1 MTQPIVYV
9 DRSEIRPGATA
20 ELRQA
25 VERLVAFVEE
35 REPQLLAYGVHID
48 EESGTMWITAVHP
61 DSASLELH
69 MKVGGPEFLRVGQF
83 IVLRA
88 IDVYGEPS
96 AEAEALLAEKAR
108 RLGNATLAIH
118 PRTAGFART

>member
-9 DRSEIRPGATA
+9 DRSEIRPGALA
-20 ELRQA
+20 ELREA
-25 VERLVAFVEE
+25 VERLVAFIEE
-35 REPQLLAYGVHID
+35 REPQLLAYGVHLD
-48 EESGTMWITAVHP
+48 EESGTLWITAVHP

-69 MKVGGPEFLRVGQF
+69 MRIGGPEFLRVGQF

-88 IDVYGEPS
+88 IDVYGKPS
-96 AEAEALLAEKAR
+96 EEAVALLTEKAQ
-108 RLGNATLAIH
+108 RLGGATLSIH